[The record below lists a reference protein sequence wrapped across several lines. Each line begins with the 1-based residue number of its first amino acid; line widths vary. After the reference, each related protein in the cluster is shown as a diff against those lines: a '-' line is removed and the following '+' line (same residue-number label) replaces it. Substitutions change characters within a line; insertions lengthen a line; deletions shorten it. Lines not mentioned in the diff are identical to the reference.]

1 MQYSQKC
8 VSLQRNQTGHTKK
21 VFPKGIKVFKFSKV
35 MKEFKKTKPLLQVL
49 RELQV
54 GEEVVVDN
62 RQIKTATVRKA
73 VAALR
78 KLGYEFKATE
88 KGLINKISVT
98 KIK

>member
-1 MQYSQKC
+1 MQRIDKG
-8 VSLQRNQTGHTKK
+8 NTKK
-21 VFPKGIKVFKFSKV
+21 VFPKGIKVFKFSKL

-49 RELQV
+49 REMQV

-62 RQIKTATVRKA
+62 RQAKTATVRKA
-73 VAALR
+73 VTALR

-88 KGLINKISVT
+88 KGLINKIQVT

>member
-1 MQYSQKC
+1 M
-8 VSLQRNQTGHTKK
+8 QRNQTGHTKK

-62 RQIKTATVRKA
+62 KQMKTATVRKA
-73 VAALR
+73 VTALR

-88 KGLINKISVT
+88 KGLSNKRSVT
-98 KIK
+98 KLK

>member
-1 MQYSQKC
+1 MGNTQKA
-8 VSLQRNQTGHTKK
+8 
-21 VFPKGIKVFKFSKV
+21 FPKGIKVFKFSKV

-49 RELQV
+49 REMQV

-62 RQIKTATVRKA
+62 KQMKTATVRKA
-73 VAALR
+73 VTALR

-98 KIK
+98 KLK

>member
-1 MQYSQKC
+1 M
-8 VSLQRNQTGHTKK
+8 QRNQKGNTKK
-21 VFPKGIKVFKFSKV
+21 AFPKGIKVFKFSKV

-49 RELQV
+49 REMQV

-62 RQIKTATVRKA
+62 KQMKTATVRKA
-73 VAALR
+73 VTALR

-98 KIK
+98 KLK

>member
-49 RELQV
+49 REMQV

-73 VAALR
+73 VTALR